1 MSRQTV
7 IVSGGWLDESFTLEV
22 LKSEETE
29 YIVAADHGL
38 QFLYQHGIMPDYIV
52 GDFDSTPD
60 DIVNYYRNETKVPI
74 RQFNPVKDASDTE
87 IALRLCLN
95 MGRKQIVIL
104 GGTGTRIDHIWA
116 NVQSLK
122 IAQDAG
128 AKAYLLDAHNRIQLI
143 DQTTVI
149 RKEEAFG
156 PYFSLFPLGGEVMD
170 FNITG
175 AKYPLQHYIL
185 HPFDSRCVSNE
196 WADEEVEIAFPEGN
210 VILMETR
217 D

>member
-1 MSRQTV
+1 MSRYTV
-7 IVSGGWLDESFTLEV
+7 IVSGGMLDEEFTLEV

-38 QFLYQHGIMPDYIV
+38 QFLYDHAIMPDYIV

-60 DIVNYYRNETKVPI
+60 EIVNYYRTETKVPI

-87 IALRLCLN
+87 IALRLCLS
-95 MGRKQIVIL
+95 MGRKNIIIL

-122 IAQDAG
+122 IAQEAG
-128 AKAYLLDAHNRIQLI
+128 AKASLMDAHNRIQILDHSMTI
-143 DQTTVI
+143 CKKD
-149 RKEEAFG
+149 AFG
-156 PYFSLFPLGGEVMD
+156 PYFSVFPLGGEILD
-170 FNITG
+170 FNIAG
-175 AKYPLQHYIL
+175 AKYPLQHHTL
-185 HPFDSRCVSNE
+185 TPFDSLCVSNE
-196 WADEEVEIAFPEGN
+196 WVEEEVQITFPAGN